1 MARNL
6 VWFTIVVTAALL
18 QATWPDRLKLQ
29 QVLPDLCLIL
39 VVYFAISEGEER
51 AMFTGVVGGIYQDV
65 ASNAV
70 LGHHVLCLVCVG
82 YAAGRIATR
91 LVTEHPA
98 VKAGLVFAAG
108 LAHGILFQSILY
120 IQNPDNGFIY
130 PVATLAAPAAFY
142 TALVT
147 PLMFFLVNWIMRRP
161 ILMPKGA

>member
-1 MARNL
+1 MARNI
-6 VWFTIVVTAALL
+6 VWFIIVVTAALL

-39 VVYFAISEGEER
+39 VVYFAIADGEER
-51 AMFTGVVGGIYQDV
+51 GMFTGVVGGVYQDV

-82 YAAGRIATR
+82 YAVGRIATR
-91 LVTEHPA
+91 LVTENPA
-98 VKAGLVFAAG
+98 VKVGLVFVAG
-108 LAHGILFQSILY
+108 LMHGILFQSILY
-120 IQNPDNGFIY
+120 IQNPDYGFVY

-147 PLMFFLVNWIMRRP
+147 PLVFYLVNWILRRP
-161 ILMPKGA
+161 VLKPKGA